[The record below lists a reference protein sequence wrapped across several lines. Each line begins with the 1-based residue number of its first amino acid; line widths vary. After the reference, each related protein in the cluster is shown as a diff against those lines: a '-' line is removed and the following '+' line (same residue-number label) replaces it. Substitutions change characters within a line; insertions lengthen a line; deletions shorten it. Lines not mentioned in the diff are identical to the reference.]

1 MSIALI
7 FDSISYRG
15 QVSRTGMTPIT
26 RRYPTIGYS
35 IFCARARGI
44 GQGKAQGIAYGR
56 RATGDGRRATGD
68 GRRATGDGRRA
79 TGDGRHKQ

>member
-35 IFCARARGI
+35 IFYARARDRAGESAGDSI
-44 GQGKAQGIAYGR
+44 RATGDGR
-56 RATGDGRRATGD
+56 RVTGDGRRATGD
-68 GRRATGDGRRA
+68 GRRAT
-79 TGDGRHKQ
+79 